1 MIIALVAQ
9 KKADALGQP
18 SSKQPRPA
26 TAEPSQEMAS
36 RCGSEGKRAGLTDGG
51 AARLLGDL
59 RVGQGLFHPLKHNA
73 RRKTQ
78 QIGTN

>member
-18 SSKQPRPA
+18 SSKQ

-36 RCGSEGKRAGLTDGG
+36 RCGSEDERAGLTDGG